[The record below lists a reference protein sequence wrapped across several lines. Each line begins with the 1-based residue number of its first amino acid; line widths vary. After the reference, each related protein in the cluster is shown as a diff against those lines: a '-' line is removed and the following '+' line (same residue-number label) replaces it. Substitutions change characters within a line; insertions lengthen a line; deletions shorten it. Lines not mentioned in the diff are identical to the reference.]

1 VTLRA
6 LIPVAAVV
14 AVAAGCGSQA
24 QQRDAATTIASPSG
38 CHLTAAA
45 RSAIARSRRDLARL
59 RAVAAKQTGYTV
71 NGTTEMQL
79 ATGRYVDD
87 LSNSPID
94 GLRRNRLID
103 LGVSVVTGF
112 CGSCFQ
118 MLEAS
123 RPIPEL
129 KYSPTGCT

>member
-1 VTLRA
+1 VRLCL
-6 LIPVAAVV
+6 LIPLV
-14 AVAAGCGSQA
+14 AVAALAGCGSGA
-24 QQRDAATTIASPSG
+24 RKDAATTIASPSG
-38 CHLTAAA
+38 CHLTPAVEA
-45 RSAIARSRRDLARL
+45 AIARSQRDLARL
-59 RAVAAKQTGYTV
+59 RSVAAKQKRYTYL
-71 NGTTEMQL
+71 GTNEMQL

-103 LGVSVVTGF
+103 YGVSVVAGF

-129 KYSPTGCT
+129 KYAPSGCS

>member
-1 VTLRA
+1 VRLPTLG
-6 LIPVAAVV
+6 LVAAVV
-14 AVAAGCGSQA
+14 AAAAGCGSTA
-24 QQRDAATTIASPSG
+24 HRDAATTIASPSG
-38 CHLTAAA
+38 CHLTPKVEA
-45 RSAIARSRRDLARL
+45 AIARSQRDLDRL
-59 RAVAAKQTGYTV
+59 RAVAAKQTRYTYL
-71 NGTTEMQL
+71 GTKEMQL

-129 KYSPTGCT
+129 KYAPTGCT

>member
-1 VTLRA
+1 VRVLVP
-6 LIPVAAVV
+6 IVAVV
-14 AVAAGCGSQA
+14 AVLAGCGSGA
-24 QQRDAATTIASPSG
+24 RKDAATTIASVSG
-38 CHLTAAA
+38 CRETAAVKA
-45 RSAIARSRRDLARL
+45 AIARSHRDLERL
-59 RAVAAKQTGYTV
+59 RAVAAKQKRYTYL
-71 NGTTEMQL
+71 GTKEMQL

-129 KYSPTGCT
+129 KYQPSGCT

>member
-1 VTLRA
+1 MRLR
-6 LIPVAAVV
+6 LLVPAAVVV
-14 AVAAGCGSQA
+14 AVAAGCGSGA
-24 QQRDAATTIASPSG
+24 HRDDATTIASPSG
-38 CHLTAAA
+38 CHLTPAVKAAIG
-45 RSAIARSRRDLARL
+45 RSQRDLARL
-59 RAVAAKQTGYTV
+59 RAVAAKQTAYSDL
-71 NGTTEMQL
+71 GTPAMQL

-103 LGVSVVTGF
+103 LGVSVVTGY
-112 CGSCFQ
+112 CGQCFQ

>member
-1 VTLRA
+1 VRL
-6 LIPVAAVV
+6 LVPLVAAA
-14 AVAAGCGSQA
+14 AVAAGCGSSA
-24 QQRDAATTIASPSG
+24 RKDAATTIASVSG
-38 CHLTAAA
+38 CHETPAVKA
-45 RSAIARSRRDLARL
+45 AIARSHRDLERL
-59 RAVAAKQTGYTV
+59 RAVAAKQKAYSEM
-71 NGTTEMQL
+71 GTPAMQE

-129 KYSPTGCT
+129 KYQPNGCT